1 MILYLDT
8 SALVKLYVRERGTAA
23 VGRSV
28 REARHVATSRVSYP
42 EAQSALAR
50 CARQRSLGLEGLRR
64 AVSAL
69 ETDMGSLVVVE
80 LDEGISRRAGE
91 LAERHGLRGFDA
103 IHVASAIELGRMIS
117 SPVAFLT
124 FDARQAGAAER
135 EGLLAVGI

>member
-8 SALVKLYVRERGTAA
+8 SALVKLYVHERGSAA

-28 REARHVATSRVSYP
+28 QTARHVTTSRVSYP
-42 EAQSALAR
+42 EARSALAR
-50 CARQRSLGLEGLRR
+50 SARQGSLGLEGLRR

-69 ETDMGSLVVVE
+69 EADMGSLVVVE
-80 LDEGISRRAGE
+80 LDEGIARRAGE

-103 IHVASAIELGRMIS
+103 IHIASAIELGRMLA
-117 SPVAFLT
+117 SPVTFLT

-135 EGLLAVGI
+135 EGLRVEGI